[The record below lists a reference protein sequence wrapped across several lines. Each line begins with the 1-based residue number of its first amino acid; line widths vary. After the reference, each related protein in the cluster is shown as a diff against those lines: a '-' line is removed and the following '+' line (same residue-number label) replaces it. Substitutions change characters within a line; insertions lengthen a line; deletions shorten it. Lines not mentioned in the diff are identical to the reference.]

1 MVQELDVSRRWKK
14 MSDEKNT
21 KHDFDVRDVKRILL
35 SFGTLKVAYDGN
47 IPEVV
52 EFYSKFKGKTRDRTS
67 FFSGA
72 TDKDIFIYAMCLGKK
87 NGLKNDFV
95 KNEDGK
101 VDMRDH
107 IDVEYFARDPEYL
120 WMMLATALT
129 ETRDTETDEPTLDAF
144 EPKNVLKICQEYAN
158 AGIHELMKMEKST
171 GKKDPFKAYDEKLSE
186 LLDEG

>member
-1 MVQELDVSRRWKK
+1 

-35 SFGTLKVAYDGN
+35 SFGTLKVGYDGN
-47 IPEVV
+47 IPGVP
-52 EFYSKFKGKTRDRTS
+52 EFYSKFKGQTRERTS

-87 NGLKNDFV
+87 KGLKNDFV
-95 KNEDGK
+95 KIDGK
-101 VDMRDH
+101 VDIKDH

-129 ETRDTETDEPTLDAF
+129 ETRDPETDEPTLDAF

-171 GKKDPFKAYDEKLSE
+171 GKQDPFKAYDEKLVE
-186 LLDEG
+186 VLDEY

>member
-1 MVQELDVSRRWKK
+1 MPN
-14 MSDEKNT
+14 EKNT

-52 EFYSKFKGKTRDRTS
+52 EFYSKFKGQTRERTS

-87 NGLKNDFV
+87 KGLKNEFI
-95 KNEDGK
+95 KINGK

-107 IDVEYFARDPEYL
+107 IDVEYFARNPEYL

-129 ETRDTETDEPTLDAF
+129 ETRDPETGDPTLDAF

-158 AGIHELMKMEKST
+158 AGIHELMKMEKNT
-171 GKKDPFKAYDEKLSE
+171 GHQDPFKSYDEKLSD
-186 LLDEG
+186 LLDEN

>member
-1 MVQELDVSRRWKK
+1 

-21 KHDFDVRDVKRILL
+21 KHGFNVRDVKRILL
-35 SFGTLKVAYDGN
+35 SFGTSKVAYDGN
-47 IPEVV
+47 IPEVA

-67 FFSGA
+67 FFGGA

-87 NGLKNDFV
+87 KGLKNDFI
-95 KNEDGK
+95 KTDGK

-129 ETRDTETDEPTLDAF
+129 ETRDPETGEPTLDSF

-158 AGIHELMKMEKST
+158 AGIHELIRMEKSI
-171 GKKDPFKAYDEKLSE
+171 GKKDPFKAYDEKLCE
-186 LLDEG
+186 LLDEK

>member
-1 MVQELDVSRRWKK
+1 MPN
-14 MSDEKNT
+14 EKNT

-52 EFYSKFKGKTRDRTS
+52 EFYSKFKGQTRERTS

-87 NGLKNDFV
+87 KGLKNEFI
-95 KNEDGK
+95 KINGK
-101 VDMRDH
+101 VDIRDH

-129 ETRDTETDEPTLDAF
+129 ETRDPETGDPTLDAF

-158 AGIHELMKMEKST
+158 AGIHELMKMEKNT
-171 GKKDPFKAYDEKLSE
+171 GHQDPFKSYEEKLSD
-186 LLDEG
+186 LLDEN

>member
-1 MVQELDVSRRWKK
+1 

-35 SFGTLKVAYDGN
+35 SFGKLKVGYDGN
-47 IPEVV
+47 IPEVAL
-52 EFYSKFKGKTRDRTS
+52 FYSKFKGQTKERTS

-87 NGLKNDFV
+87 KGLKNEFV
-95 KNEDGK
+95 KINGK
-101 VDMRDH
+101 VDIKDH

-129 ETRDTETDEPTLDAF
+129 ETKDPETGEPTLDAF

-158 AGIHELMKMEKST
+158 AGIHELMKMEKSI
-171 GKKDPFKAYDEKLSE
+171 GKQDPFKAYDEKLVE
-186 LLDEG
+186 LLDEY

>member
-1 MVQELDVSRRWKK
+1 

-21 KHDFDVRDVKRILL
+21 KHGFDVRDVKRILL

-52 EFYSKFKGKTRDRTS
+52 EFYSRFKGQTRDRTS
-67 FFSGA
+67 FFGAA
-72 TDKDIFIYAMCLGKK
+72 TDKDIFIFAMCLGKK
-87 NGLKNDFV
+87 KGLKNEFV
-95 KNEDGK
+95 TVNGE

-129 ETRDTETDEPTLDAF
+129 ETKDPETGDPTLDAF

-158 AGIHELMKMEKST
+158 AGIHELMKMAKQT
-171 GKKDPFKAYDEKLSE
+171 GKQDPFKSYDEKLE
-186 LLDEG
+186 DLLDEE

>member
-1 MVQELDVSRRWKK
+1 
-14 MSDEKNT
+14 MSAEKNT
-21 KHDFDVRDVKRILL
+21 GHDFDVRDVKRILL

-52 EFYSKFKGKTRDRTS
+52 EFYSKFKGQTRERTS

-72 TDKDIFIYAMCLGKK
+72 TDKDIFILAMCLGKK
-87 NGLKNDFV
+87 TGIRNEFV
-95 KNEDGK
+95 KKDGK
-101 VDMRDH
+101 TDIKDH

-129 ETRDTETDEPTLDAF
+129 ESKDENDEPTLDAF

-158 AGIHELMKMEKST
+158 AGIHELMKMEAIT
-171 GKKDPFKAYDEKLSE
+171 GRQDPFKAYDEKMVD
-186 LLDEG
+186 LLDG